1 MNGRNKDA
9 WLGPALSQRK
19 HRLAAKANTDNA
31 AGAPNLVQEYALQRC
46 YQSSKRACEGF
57 LAGLDSLQGS
67 SVKIGRLQ
75 RRLAWPLRKD
85 DTHKSRSVN
94 NSLLGAAMAFEQ
106 HCHSPSHSK
115 QHQTTPNHFSHTKK
129 PRRVAQR
136 HVEP

>member
-57 LAGLDSLQGS
+57 LAGLDFLRGS

-75 RRLAWPLRKD
+75 RRLARPLRKD
-85 DTHKSRSVN
+85 DMHKSRSVFFFEN
-94 NSLLGAAMAFEQ
+94 MYEEKRNSVFIM
-106 HCHSPSHSK
+106 
-115 QHQTTPNHFSHTKK
+115 N
-129 PRRVAQR
+129 
-136 HVEP
+136 

>member
-57 LAGLDSLQGS
+57 LAGLDSLRGS
-67 SVKIGRLQ
+67 SVKIVTLQ

-94 NSLLGAAMAFEQ
+94 NFLSETENFAFDA
-106 HCHSPSHSK
+106 
-115 QHQTTPNHFSHTKK
+115 F
-129 PRRVAQR
+129 VAFLSSW
-136 HVEP
+136 